1 MRIYAVADLHGRTDR
16 IALIKNKVSEINPD
30 IVVIAGD
37 ITNYSNPGPII
48 SQINEIPV
56 PVMAVRGNTDRLKV
70 EELLEQ
76 CSNITALHLNEIT
89 VGGIPFIGA
98 SGTIPIPFSS
108 RLRLRERRFHEYLE
122 HFINRQSILVIH
134 PPPWGS
140 LDEAFGRFHAG
151 CRRLLKTVTRRQPR
165 MVICGH
171 IHERPG
177 LASIG
182 ETLVVNC
189 SIGRTGN
196 GALIELDTVHTTDVQ
211 MI

>member
-16 IALIKNKVSEINPD
+16 INLIKNKVSELNPD

-48 SQINEIPV
+48 SQINELPI
-56 PVMAVRGNTDRLKV
+56 PVMAIRGNTDRPKV
-70 EELLEQ
+70 EDMLKR
-76 CSNITALHLNEIT
+76 CSNITALHLNEIIMD
-89 VGGIPFIGA
+89 GIPFIGA
-98 SGTIPIPFSS
+98 SGTVPIPFSS
-108 RLRLRERRFHEYLE
+108 RLRFRERRFHEQLE
-122 HFINRQSILVIH
+122 LLINRQSVLVVH
-134 PPPWGS
+134 PPPWGL

-151 CRRLLKTVTRRQPR
+151 CRRLLKTVMRRQPR
-165 MVICGH
+165 LVICGH

-177 LASIG
+177 LAFIR

-189 SIGRTGN
+189 SMGRTGN
-196 GALIELDTVHTTDVQ
+196 GALIDLDTAHTTNAL

>member
-16 IALIKNKVSEINPD
+16 IALIKEKVSVLKPD

-37 ITNYSNPGPII
+37 ITNYSNPGPVI

-56 PVMAVRGNTDRLKV
+56 PVMAIRGNTDRPKV
-70 EELLEQ
+70 EGILKQ

-89 VGGIPFIGA
+89 IDGIPFIGV

-108 RLRLRERRFHEYLE
+108 RLRIRERRFHEQLE
-122 HFINRQSILVIH
+122 LLLNRQSVLVVH

-151 CRRLLKTVTRRQPR
+151 CRRLLKTITRRQPR
-165 MVICGH
+165 LVICGH

-177 LASIG
+177 LVSIR

-189 SIGRTGN
+189 SIGRMGN
-196 GALIELDTVHTTDVQ
+196 GALIGLDINHTVNVQ

>member
-16 IALIKNKVSEINPD
+16 IALIKEKVSGLKPD

-37 ITNYSNPGPII
+37 ITNYSNPGPVI
-48 SQINEIPV
+48 SQINELPI
-56 PVMAVRGNTDRLKV
+56 PVMAIRGNTDRPKV
-70 EELLEQ
+70 EGILKQ

-89 VGGIPFIGA
+89 VDGIPFVGV

-108 RLRLRERRFHEYLE
+108 RLRLRERRFHEQLE
-122 HFINRQSILVIH
+122 PLLNRQSVLIVH

-151 CRRLLKTVTRRQPR
+151 CRRLLKTITRRQPR
-165 MVICGH
+165 LVICGH

-182 ETLVVNC
+182 ETLIVNC
-189 SIGRTGN
+189 SIGRMGK
-196 GALIELDTVHTTDVQ
+196 GALIELDTAHPLEVQ